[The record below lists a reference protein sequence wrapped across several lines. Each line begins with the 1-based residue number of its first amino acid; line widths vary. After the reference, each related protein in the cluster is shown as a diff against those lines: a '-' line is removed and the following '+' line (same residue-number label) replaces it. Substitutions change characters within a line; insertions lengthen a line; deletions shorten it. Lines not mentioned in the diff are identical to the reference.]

1 MCVRRAS
8 LATLSSRK
16 ERPTATRHGCY
27 ILYTSGG
34 KKPKKEKKKK
44 KNKSKTD
51 SRPPRYIYYTRAVCA
66 GVVRLYIFS
75 PFIAIPFRPQ
85 SLAAASTHTAEQLAQ
100 SPSIKPHLQNDGI

>member
-1 MCVRRAS
+1 MLYPLYIRR
-8 LATLSSRK
+8 
-16 ERPTATRHGCY
+16 
-27 ILYTSGG
+27 
-34 KKPKKEKKKK
+34 KKAEKRKKEKKKK

-100 SPSIKPHLQNDGI
+100 SPSIKPHLQNDGIK